1 MNKKKTARKAAKPG
15 GVPRRKSRGVEPG
28 RAPRRVRGATAAL
41 AEARFQA
48 LIRLSSD
55 FYWETDADHRLTML
69 VLGAAHRGA
78 LPRER
83 LIGRPRWEMHS
94 VSPDPA
100 AWQAH
105 TAALEARSRGGS
117 RSRVL
122 GISPPGSRVRV
133 GPADSRRAAWSG
145 IVDSTRRRENG
156 QHRGASRPGHRGDR

>member
-1 MNKKKTARKAAKPG
+1 MTAFLPEL
-15 GVPRRKSRGVEPG
+15 SDDEFH
-28 RAPRRVRGATAAL
+28 
-41 AEARFQA
+41 RFQA

-105 TAALEARSRGGS
+105 TAALEARLPFRGFEFSRKHAAGDLRHYSLSGEPVFDATGS
-117 RSRVL
+117 FCGYR
-122 GISPPGSRVRV
+122 GV
-133 GPADSRRAAWSG
+133 G
-145 IVDSTRRRENG
+145 REITEEETE
-156 QHRGASRPGHRGDR
+156 